1 LHVNG
6 NHNWPLGIPLAL
18 ISPAKFDIVQKE
30 GGAMYQY
37 VLAFIVL
44 ALVEWLVYQAGG
56 NLLIIPGFAA
66 LVVLLWR
73 TTQRSHW
80 VP

>member
-1 LHVNG
+1 
-6 NHNWPLGIPLAL
+6 
-18 ISPAKFDIVQKE
+18 
-30 GGAMYQY
+30 MYQY